1 MYWAQ
6 PGKVL
11 QFIID
16 NICQFELSVSSP
28 PVATR
33 EDIREVIGFF
43 SKGIAFCLGSNS
55 PQCYYVL
62 DCCKEDGH

>member
-11 QFIID
+11 QFIKD
-16 NICQFELSVSSP
+16 NIWPFELSVSSP
-28 PVATR
+28 LVATR

-43 SKGIAFCLGSNS
+43 SKGIAFCRGLNSLRYYYALG
-55 PQCYYVL
+55 C
-62 DCCKEDGH
+62 DGEDDH